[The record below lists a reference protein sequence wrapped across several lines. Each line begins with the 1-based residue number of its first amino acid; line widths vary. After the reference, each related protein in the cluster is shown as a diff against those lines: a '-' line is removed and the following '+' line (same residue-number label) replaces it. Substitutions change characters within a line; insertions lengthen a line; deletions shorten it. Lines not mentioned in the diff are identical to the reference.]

1 MKRIL
6 PSVFAIA
13 ALLLTGSVFA
23 QTGSGTTDQTGTT
36 APSYQS
42 PPPADQGNGT
52 GAQPATDTPSQ
63 PASDTTASDT
73 TSEPAAAPAPA
84 DTGSSKPASEAGTA
98 GHSGSLPATASNNPL
113 MALIGVLALGA
124 FAILLV
130 VRRRGAA
137 QS

>member
-6 PSVFAIA
+6 LTVFGIA
-13 ALLLTGSVFA
+13 ALALAGSTFA
-23 QTGSGTTDQTGTT
+23 QTGSGTTDQQGTT

-42 PPPADQGNGT
+42 PPPAGQGDGT
-52 GAQPATDTPSQ
+52 GTQPVPAQPATDTTSQ
-63 PASDTTASDT
+63 PD
-73 TSEPAAAPAPA
+73 AATAPA
-84 DTGSSKPASEAGTA
+84 DTGSSAPPREASTS

-124 FAILLV
+124 FTILLI